1 MIDINLTSKRA
12 QVPKICVIGGGSF
25 ATAIV
30 KILADNKLRV
40 YWWMRDMGNVNYIKE
55 FKHNPKYLSS
65 VEINTRKVRPTNK
78 IRRAVRFA
86 DVVILAVPAAF
97 LEDAMK
103 SLRPRDLQNKVVISA
118 IKGLVPSTNDIIAD
132 YIHKTFEVAKSKIG
146 VIGGPCHAEEVAREK
161 LSFLTIAS
169 GNAEIRDKV
178 SELID
183 CRYLK
188 TRVSTDVVGTEY
200 ASVIKNVYAL
210 ATGVS
215 NGLNYGDNLQAVL
228 VANAQQEM
236 TRFINTV
243 SKESR
248 DTQASHYLGD
258 LLVTAY
264 SQFSRNRTFGI
275 MLGRGYSVDSIQI
288 EMDMVAEGYYATKS
302 LYKVMEKYNLD
313 MPILRAVYEILYNNK
328 PAPLVFRT
336 LINELN

>member
-1 MIDINLTSKRA
+1 M
-12 QVPKICVIGGGSF
+12 
-25 ATAIV
+25 
-30 KILADNKLRV
+30 
-40 YWWMRDMGNVNYIKE
+40 
-55 FKHNPKYLSS
+55 
-65 VEINTRKVRPTNK
+65 
-78 IRRAVRFA
+78 
-86 DVVILAVPAAF
+86 
-97 LEDAMK
+97 
-103 SLRPRDLQNKVVISA
+103 
-118 IKGLVPSTNDIIAD
+118 
-132 YIHKTFEVAKSKIG
+132 
-146 VIGGPCHAEEVAREK
+146 
-161 LSFLTIAS
+161 TIAS

-275 MLGRGYSVDSIQI
+275 MLGRGYSVESIQI

>member
-65 VEINTRKVRPTNK
+65 VEINTRTVRPTNK

>member
-1 MIDINLTSKRA
+1 MWDKR
-12 QVPKICVIGGGSF
+12 
-25 ATAIV
+25 
-30 KILADNKLRV
+30 
-40 YWWMRDMGNVNYIKE
+40 
-55 FKHNPKYLSS
+55 
-65 VEINTRKVRPTNK
+65 
-78 IRRAVRFA
+78 
-86 DVVILAVPAAF
+86 
-97 LEDAMK
+97 
-103 SLRPRDLQNKVVISA
+103 IS
-118 IKGLVPSTNDIIAD
+118 IP
-132 YIHKTFEVAKSKIG
+132 
-146 VIGGPCHAEEVAREK
+146 
-161 LSFLTIAS
+161 
-169 GNAEIRDKV
+169 
-178 SELID
+178 
-183 CRYLK
+183 
-188 TRVSTDVVGTEY
+188 
-200 ASVIKNVYAL
+200 KNVYAL